1 MKKILGTLSLAA
13 LVILM
18 TSVDAF
24 AAATGTL
31 SNSISTVGKN
41 VQQVPTLL
49 NYGAYIMGFALTTA
63 GIVKLKN
70 HVDNP
75 GQNSIKDGL
84 GRLMAGVLLISVPFL
99 LDMVRNSSNVT
110 GGQGSYITA
119 AKLTGFN

>member
-1 MKKILGTLSLAA
+1 MKKTLVTLSLAA
-13 LVILM
+13 LALVVM
-18 TSVDAF
+18 PTVAY
-24 AAATGTL
+24 AAGAGAL

-41 VQQVPTLL
+41 IAQVPVLI
-49 NYGAYIMGFALTTA
+49 NYAAYIMGFALTTA

-110 GGQGSYITA
+110 SGSGSYISASTM
-119 AKLTGFN
+119 TGF